1 MSILK
6 KTIAGA
12 LTIVLSVGAI
22 GASAMPV
29 LAASE
34 NNIDVLQK
42 NVEKAHTNIMKVEH
56 IIEEF
61 QATLDHKYAI
71 AEDFDNVYKYLQERL
86 AEANMK
92 KDKEILEEILT
103 HLRTMRDTWKEVMR
117 LNKLARAN

>member
-12 LTIVLSVGAI
+12 LTIALSVGAI

-42 NVEKAHTNIMKVEH
+42 NVEKAQEAYDKAETDYDNGA
-56 IIEEF
+56 IEFLESKMCDYHRKNLT
-61 QATLDHKYAI
+61 AEKYI
-71 AEDFDNVYKYLQERL
+71 
-86 AEANMK
+86 
-92 KDKEILEEILT
+92 
-103 HLRTMRDTWKEVMR
+103 
-117 LNKLARAN
+117 